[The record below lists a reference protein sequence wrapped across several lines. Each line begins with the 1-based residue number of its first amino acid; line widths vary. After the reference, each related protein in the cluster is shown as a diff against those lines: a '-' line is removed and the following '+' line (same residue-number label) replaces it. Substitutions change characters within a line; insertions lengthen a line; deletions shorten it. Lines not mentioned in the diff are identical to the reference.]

1 MINFRIEGP
10 DGIRH
15 LMEIPE
21 GINLNLMEVLKA
33 SGYPIL
39 GTCGGMAL
47 CATCTVRV
55 LEGLTQLAPATDLE
69 ETILDTLPTFDEQ
82 ARLSCQL
89 WVNNRL
95 EGCLFKVLF
104 E

>member
-39 GTCGGMAL
+39 GTCGGYGAL
-47 CATCTVRV
+47 CHLHR
-55 LEGLTQLAPATDLE
+55 
-69 ETILDTLPTFDEQ
+69 
-82 ARLSCQL
+82 
-89 WVNNRL
+89 
-95 EGCLFKVLF
+95 
-104 E
+104 